1 MFFATELGTVS
12 HAIQLSVAPVFLLT
26 AVSGM
31 VGTAAGRLTRII
43 DRARLLEDRIEAAA
57 VDAPMTKWYDEL
69 RRLRQRGRLVNACI
83 ALLILCAIVI
93 GLTIVILFLGETT
106 QLEFLRLATISF
118 LAGVSFFLLALI
130 CFLTETLMATH
141 ILKFAK
147 PKLTD

>member
-1 MFFATELGTVS
+1 MFFATELGTVA

-43 DRARLLEDRIEAAA
+43 DRARLLEDRIEATSGESMAK
-57 VDAPMTKWYDEL
+57 TYDEL
-69 RRLRQRGRLVNACI
+69 SRLRQRGRLVNACI
-83 ALLILCAIVI
+83 ALLILCAILI
-93 GLTIVILFLGETT
+93 GITIVILFLGETT

-118 LAGVSFFLLALI
+118 LSGVSFFLIALM
-130 CFLTETLMATH
+130 CFLAETLLATR

-147 PKLTD
+147 LKR

>member
-1 MFFATELGTVS
+1 MFFATELGTVA

-43 DRARLLEDRIEAAA
+43 DRGRLIEDRIEAAA
-57 VDAPMTKWYDEL
+57 DEPMTKAYDEL
-69 RRLRQRGRLVNACI
+69 RDLRQRGRLVNACI
-83 ALLILCAIVI
+83 ALLFLCAILI
-93 GLTIVILFLGETT
+93 GVTIVILFLGETT

-118 LAGVSFFLLALI
+118 LAGVSFFLIALM
-130 CFLTETLMATH
+130 CFLTETILATR

-147 PKLTD
+147 PK

>member
-1 MFFATELGTVS
+1 MFFATELGTVA

-43 DRARLLEDRIEAAA
+43 DRGRLIEDRIEAATNGE
-57 VDAPMTKWYDEL
+57 PMTKAYDEL
-69 RRLRQRGRLVNACI
+69 RDLRQRGRLVNACI
-83 ALLILCAIVI
+83 ALLILCAILI
-93 GLTIVILFLGETT
+93 GVTIVILFLGETT

-118 LAGVSFFLLALI
+118 LAGVSFFLIALI
-130 CFLTETLMATH
+130 CFLTETILATR

-147 PKLTD
+147 PK

>member
-1 MFFATELGTVS
+1 MFFATELGTVA

-43 DRARLLEDRIEAAA
+43 DRGRLIEDRIEAASNGE
-57 VDAPMTKWYDEL
+57 PMTKAYAEL
-69 RRLRQRGRLVNACI
+69 RDLRQRGRLVNACI
-83 ALLILCAIVI
+83 ALLILCAILI
-93 GLTIVILFLGETT
+93 GVTIVILFLGETT

-118 LAGVSFFLLALI
+118 LAGVSFFLIALM
-130 CFLTETLMATH
+130 CFLTETILATR

-147 PKLTD
+147 PK

>member
-1 MFFATELGTVS
+1 MFFATELGTVA

-43 DRARLLEDRIEAAA
+43 DRGRLIEDRIEAASNGE
-57 VDAPMTKWYDEL
+57 PMTKAYDEL
-69 RRLRQRGRLVNACI
+69 RDLRQRGRLVNACI
-83 ALLILCAIVI
+83 ALLILCAILI
-93 GLTIVILFLGETT
+93 GVTIVILFLGETT

-118 LAGVSFFLLALI
+118 LAGVSFFLIALM
-130 CFLTETLMATH
+130 CFLTETILATR

-147 PKLTD
+147 PK

>member
-1 MFFATELGTVS
+1 MFFATELGTVA

-43 DRARLLEDRIEAAA
+43 DRGRLIEDRIEAAT
-57 VDAPMTKWYDEL
+57 DDEPMAKAYDEL
-69 RRLRQRGRLVNACI
+69 RDLRQRGRLVNACI
-83 ALLILCAIVI
+83 ALLILCAILI
-93 GLTIVILFLGETT
+93 GVTIVILFLGETT

-118 LAGVSFFLLALI
+118 LAGVSFFLIALM
-130 CFLTETLMATH
+130 CFLTETILATR

-147 PKLTD
+147 PK

>member
-1 MFFATELGTVS
+1 MFFATELGTVA

-43 DRARLLEDRIEAAA
+43 DRGRLIEDRIEAASNGE
-57 VDAPMTKWYDEL
+57 PMTKAYEEL
-69 RRLRQRGRLVNACI
+69 RDLRQRGRLVNACI
-83 ALLILCAIVI
+83 ALLILCAILI
-93 GLTIVILFLGETT
+93 GVTIVILFLGETT

-118 LAGVSFFLLALI
+118 LAGVSFFLIALM
-130 CFLTETLMATH
+130 CFLTETILATR

-147 PKLTD
+147 PK

>member
-1 MFFATELGTVS
+1 MFFATELGTVA

-43 DRARLLEDRIEAAA
+43 DRGRLIEDRIEAATNGE
-57 VDAPMTKWYDEL
+57 PMTKAYDEL
-69 RRLRQRGRLVNACI
+69 RDLRQRGRLVNACI
-83 ALLILCAIVI
+83 ALLILCAILI
-93 GLTIVILFLGETT
+93 GVTIVILFLGETT

-118 LAGVSFFLLALI
+118 LAGVSFFLIALM
-130 CFLTETLMATH
+130 CFLTETILATR

-147 PKLTD
+147 PK

>member
-1 MFFATELGTVS
+1 MFFATELGTVA

-43 DRARLLEDRIEAAA
+43 DRGRLIEDRIEAATNGE
-57 VDAPMTKWYDEL
+57 PMTKAYEEL
-69 RRLRQRGRLVNACI
+69 RDLRQRGRLVNACI
-83 ALLILCAIVI
+83 ALLILCAILI
-93 GLTIVILFLGETT
+93 GVTIVILFLGETT

-118 LAGVSFFLLALI
+118 LAGVSFFLIALM
-130 CFLTETLMATH
+130 CFLTETILATR

-147 PKLTD
+147 PK

>member
-1 MFFATELGTVS
+1 MFFATELGTVA

-43 DRARLLEDRIEAAA
+43 DRGRLIEDRIEATTNGE
-57 VDAPMTKWYDEL
+57 PMTKAYDEL
-69 RRLRQRGRLVNACI
+69 RDLRQRGRLVNACI
-83 ALLILCAIVI
+83 ALLILCAILI
-93 GLTIVILFLGETT
+93 GVTIVILFLGETT

-118 LAGVSFFLLALI
+118 LAGVSFFLIALM
-130 CFLTETLMATH
+130 CFLTETILATR

-147 PKLTD
+147 PK